1 MGWRLCQPLEFR
13 VPITKSVVSKWGPE
27 LGAIHLSDLRSPINT
42 PFGAR
47 TRIHVRSYD
56 VASVTLL
63 EDVLLVCVFLL
74 IRSSVIGGIKYQSII
89 GLDIRLLDIHVTFP
103 KTRLVERP

>member
-13 VPITKSVVSKWGPE
+13 VPITKSVASKWGPE
-27 LGAIHLSDLRSPINT
+27 LGAIHLTDLRSPINT

-47 TRIHVRSYD
+47 TRSHVRSYD
-56 VASVTLL
+56 LASVTVL

-74 IRSSVIGGIKYQSII
+74 IRSSVIGGTKYQSII
-89 GLDIRLLDIHVTFP
+89 GLDIRQPDIHIAFP
-103 KTRLVERP
+103 ETGLVERP

>member
-13 VPITKSVVSKWGPE
+13 VPITKSVASKWG
-27 LGAIHLSDLRSPINT
+27 PINT

-74 IRSSVIGGIKYQSII
+74 IRSSVIGGIKYQHIS
-89 GLDIRLLDIHVTFP
+89 GLDIRLLNIHVTFP
-103 KTRLVERP
+103 ETRLVERP